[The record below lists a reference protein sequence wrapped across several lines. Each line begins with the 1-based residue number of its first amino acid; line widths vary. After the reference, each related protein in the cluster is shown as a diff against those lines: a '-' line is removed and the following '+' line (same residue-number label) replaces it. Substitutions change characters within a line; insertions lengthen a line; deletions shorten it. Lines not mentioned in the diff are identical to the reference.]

1 MERDSNKR
9 YFKWGLTALVV
20 IFISILLV
28 VIFTNLP
35 GFFALLTSI
44 GKILSPLIS
53 GVVIAFLLN
62 PLVNFVDCR
71 LGPLLQKKLKVQTA
85 KNLSRAA
92 GIVMALIV
100 AGFLVYGFFAM
111 LLPQLYES
119 VMNIVD
125 NASTY
130 FNSIETWATNILEDN
145 PEIQGY
151 VDKGL
156 EQLRGFFENWVKTTF
171 LSDMSK
177 LVTTVSTSVIA
188 VVKSLTNFI
197 IGLVASI
204 YMLWSKDTFRAQ
216 TKKIMVATMRP
227 SAADRL
233 LALGRNAYRIFNGFI
248 IGKLIDSAIIGVLCY
263 IGCEILKMPFTAL
276 VATIVGVTNVIPFF
290 GPIIGAVPSAFL
302 ILLVDPLKAFYFVIF
317 VIVLQQLDGNVIGPK
332 ILGNTVGISGF
343 WVLASITIAASIFGF
358 GRNAAGCAGVCADLR
373 ADLGRRERT
382 AAKEATFDRDGGLPR
397 HPDRGGSGDAAAR
410 AACGTAA
417 GRRVGQTGRGGH
429 GGGRCVGETLTFGRS
444 SWIWG
449 ALCDFGDEIWNRFWK
464 IWARGCKRCRK
475 WAAEEAC
482 CGMWFRCWRS

>member
-1 MERDSNKR
+1 MERDSNRR

-35 GFFALLTSI
+35 GFFTVLASI
-44 GKILSPLIS
+44 GKILSPLIT

-71 LGPLLQKKLKVQTA
+71 LRPLLQKKLKAQTA
-85 KNLSRAA
+85 KNLSRTA

-100 AGFLVYGFFAM
+100 AGILVYGFFAM

-119 VMNIVD
+119 VMSIVD
-125 NASTY
+125 NAGTY
-130 FNSIETWATNILEDN
+130 FNSIETWATNVLEDN
-145 PEIQGY
+145 PDIQGY

-156 EQLRGFFENWVKTTF
+156 EQLRGFIENWVKTTF

-276 VATIVGVTNVIPFF
+276 VATIVGITNIIPFF

-358 GRNAAGCAGVCADLR
+358 AGMLLGVPVFALIYVLISDGVNARLRKKQHSTVTEDYRDIQTVEDLVMPPHAPR
-373 ADLGRRERT
+373 VEPQPVG
-382 AAKEATFDRDGGLPR
+382 AAQ
-397 HPDRGGSGDAAAR
+397 AAQP
-410 AACGTAA
+410 
-417 GRRVGQTGRGGH
+417 VG
-429 GGGRCVGETLTFGRS
+429 
-444 SWIWG
+444 
-449 ALCDFGDEIWNRFWK
+449 
-464 IWARGCKRCRK
+464 
-475 WAAEEAC
+475 AEETEEQQEP
-482 CGMWFRCWRS
+482 

>member
-204 YMLWSKDTFRAQ
+204 YMLWSKDTFSAQ

-358 GRNAAGCAGVCADLR
+358 AGMLLGVPVFALIYVLISDGVNARLRKKQHSTVTEDYRDIQTVEDLVMPPHAPR
-373 ADLGRRERT
+373 VEPQPVGASAKQGAEDT
-382 AAKEATFDRDGGLPR
+382 AE
-397 HPDRGGSGDAAAR
+397 DA
-410 AACGTAA
+410 
-417 GRRVGQTGRGGH
+417 VS
-429 GGGRCVGETLTFGRS
+429 E
-444 SWIWG
+444 
-449 ALCDFGDEIWNRFWK
+449 K
-464 IWARGCKRCRK
+464 P
-475 WAAEEAC
+475 
-482 CGMWFRCWRS
+482 

>member
-9 YFKWGLTALVV
+9 YFRWGLTALVV

-35 GFFALLTSI
+35 GFFAVLASI
-44 GKILSPLIS
+44 GKILSPLIT

-71 LGPLLQKKLKVQTA
+71 LGPLLQKKLKAQTA

-100 AGFLVYGFFAM
+100 AGILVYGFFAM
-111 LLPQLYES
+111 LLPQLYDS

-156 EQLRGFFENWVKTTF
+156 EQLRGFIENWVKTTF

-177 LVTTVSTSVIA
+177 LVTTVSTSVFA
-188 VVKSLTNFI
+188 VVKSLTNFV

-276 VATIVGVTNVIPFF
+276 VATIVGVTNIIPFF
-290 GPIIGAVPSAFL
+290 GPIIGAAPSAFL

-358 GRNAAGCAGVCADLR
+358 AGMLLGVPVFALLYVLISDGVNARLRKKQHSTVTEDYRNIQTVEDLVMPPHAPRVEPHPAGAPAQQGA
-373 ADLGRRERT
+373 E
-382 AAKEATFDRDGGLPR
+382 
-397 HPDRGGSGDAAAR
+397 DAAED
-410 AACGTAA
+410 
-417 GRRVGQTGRGGH
+417 V
-429 GGGRCVGETLTFGRS
+429 
-444 SWIWG
+444 
-449 ALCDFGDEIWNRFWK
+449 
-464 IWARGCKRCRK
+464 
-475 WAAEEAC
+475 AEEDDA
-482 CGMWFRCWRS
+482 SEKT

>member
-1 MERDSNKR
+1 MGQGSDKR

-44 GKILSPLIS
+44 GKILSPLIT

-71 LGPLLQKKLKVQTA
+71 LGPILEKKLKTQAA

-100 AGFLVYGFFAM
+100 AGILVYGFFAM

-125 NASTY
+125 NAGTY

-156 EQLRGFFENWVKTTF
+156 EQLRGFIENWVTTTF

-177 LVTTVSTSVIA
+177 LVTTVSTSVFA
-188 VVKSLTNFI
+188 VIKSLTNFI
-197 IGLVASI
+197 IGLVASV

-263 IGCEILKMPFTAL
+263 IGCSVLKMPFTAL
-276 VATIVGVTNVIPFF
+276 IATIVGVTNIIPFF
-290 GPIIGAVPSAFL
+290 GPIIGAVPSGFL

-358 GRNAAGCAGVCADLR
+358 AGMLLGVPVFALLYVIISDSVNARLRKKQHSTVTEDYRDIQTVEDLVMPPHAPRVEPEPAKAG
-373 ADLGRRERT
+373 
-382 AAKEATFDRDGGLPR
+382 AK
-397 HPDRGGSGDAAAR
+397 
-410 AACGTAA
+410 
-417 GRRVGQTGRGGH
+417 Q
-429 GGGRCVGETLTFGRS
+429 
-444 SWIWG
+444 
-449 ALCDFGDEIWNRFWK
+449 
-464 IWARGCKRCRK
+464 
-475 WAAEEAC
+475 EE
-482 CGMWFRCWRS
+482 S

>member
-1 MERDSNKR
+1 MERDSNRR

-35 GFFALLTSI
+35 GFFTVLASI

-71 LGPLLQKKLKVQTA
+71 LGPLLQKKLKAQTA
-85 KNLSRAA
+85 KNLSRTA

-100 AGFLVYGFFAM
+100 AGILVYGFFAM

-119 VMNIVD
+119 VMSIVD
-125 NASTY
+125 NAGTY
-130 FNSIETWATNILEDN
+130 FNSIETWATNVLEDN
-145 PEIQGY
+145 PDIQGY

-156 EQLRGFFENWVKTTF
+156 EQLRGFIENWVKTTF

-276 VATIVGVTNVIPFF
+276 VATIVGITNIIPFF

-358 GRNAAGCAGVCADLR
+358 AGMLLGVPVFALIYVLISDGVNARLRKKQHSTVTEDYRDIQTVEDLVMPPHAPR
-373 ADLGRRERT
+373 VEPQPVG
-382 AAKEATFDRDGGLPR
+382 AAQ
-397 HPDRGGSGDAAAR
+397 AAQP
-410 AACGTAA
+410 
-417 GRRVGQTGRGGH
+417 VG
-429 GGGRCVGETLTFGRS
+429 
-444 SWIWG
+444 
-449 ALCDFGDEIWNRFWK
+449 
-464 IWARGCKRCRK
+464 
-475 WAAEEAC
+475 AEETEKQQEP
-482 CGMWFRCWRS
+482 

>member
-35 GFFALLTSI
+35 GFFALIGSI

-71 LGPLLQKKLKVQTA
+71 LGPLLQKKLKPQTA

-100 AGFLVYGFFAM
+100 AGILVYGFFAM

-125 NASTY
+125 NAGTY

-145 PEIQGY
+145 PDIQGY

-156 EQLRGFFENWVKTTF
+156 EQLRGFIENWVKTTF

-197 IGLVASI
+197 IGLVASV

-358 GRNAAGCAGVCADLR
+358 AGMLLGVPVFALIYVLISDGVNARLRKKQHSTVTEDYRDIQTVEDLVMPPHAPRVEPQPVGAADKQG
-373 ADLGRRERT
+373 AE
-382 AAKEATFDRDGGLPR
+382 
-397 HPDRGGSGDAAAR
+397 DAAS
-410 AACGTAA
+410 
-417 GRRVGQTGRGGH
+417 
-429 GGGRCVGETLTFGRS
+429 E
-444 SWIWG
+444 
-449 ALCDFGDEIWNRFWK
+449 K
-464 IWARGCKRCRK
+464 P
-475 WAAEEAC
+475 
-482 CGMWFRCWRS
+482 

>member
-71 LGPLLQKKLKVQTA
+71 LGPLLQKKLKAQTA
-85 KNLSRAA
+85 KNLSRTA

-100 AGFLVYGFFAM
+100 AGILVYGFFAM

-145 PEIQGY
+145 PESQGY

-343 WVLASITIAASIFGF
+343 WVLASITIAASIFGVAGMLLGVPVF
-358 GRNAAGCAGVCADLR
+358 ALIYVLISDGVNARLRKKQHSTVTEDYRDIQTVEDLVMPPHAPR
-373 ADLGRRERT
+373 VEPQPVGASAKQGAEDT
-382 AAKEATFDRDGGLPR
+382 AE
-397 HPDRGGSGDAAAR
+397 DA
-410 AACGTAA
+410 
-417 GRRVGQTGRGGH
+417 VS
-429 GGGRCVGETLTFGRS
+429 E
-444 SWIWG
+444 
-449 ALCDFGDEIWNRFWK
+449 K
-464 IWARGCKRCRK
+464 P
-475 WAAEEAC
+475 
-482 CGMWFRCWRS
+482 

>member
-1 MERDSNKR
+1 M
-9 YFKWGLTALVV
+9 
-20 IFISILLV
+20 
-28 VIFTNLP
+28 
-35 GFFALLTSI
+35 
-44 GKILSPLIS
+44 
-53 GVVIAFLLN
+53 VIAFLLN

-71 LGPLLQKKLKVQTA
+71 LGPLLQKKLKAQTA
-85 KNLSRAA
+85 KNLSRTA

-100 AGFLVYGFFAM
+100 AGILVYGFFAM

-119 VMNIVD
+119 VMSIVD
-125 NASTY
+125 NAGTY
-130 FNSIETWATNILEDN
+130 FNSIETWATNVLEDN
-145 PEIQGY
+145 PDIQGY

-156 EQLRGFFENWVKTTF
+156 EQLRGFIENWVKTTF

-358 GRNAAGCAGVCADLR
+358 AGMLLGVPVFALIYVLISDGVNARLRKKQHSTVTEDYRDIQTVEDLVMPPHAPR
-373 ADLGRRERT
+373 VEPQPVG
-382 AAKEATFDRDGGLPR
+382 AAQ
-397 HPDRGGSGDAAAR
+397 AAQP
-410 AACGTAA
+410 
-417 GRRVGQTGRGGH
+417 VG
-429 GGGRCVGETLTFGRS
+429 
-444 SWIWG
+444 
-449 ALCDFGDEIWNRFWK
+449 
-464 IWARGCKRCRK
+464 
-475 WAAEEAC
+475 AEETEEQQEP
-482 CGMWFRCWRS
+482 

>member
-151 VDKGL
+151 VDKGP
-156 EQLRGFFENWVKTTF
+156 G
-171 LSDMSK
+171 
-177 LVTTVSTSVIA
+177 
-188 VVKSLTNFI
+188 
-197 IGLVASI
+197 
-204 YMLWSKDTFRAQ
+204 
-216 TKKIMVATMRP
+216 
-227 SAADRL
+227 AAARL
-233 LALGRNAYRIFNGFI
+233 LRKLGKDDVPQRYVEAG
-248 IGKLIDSAIIGVLCY
+248 DDGVD
-263 IGCEILKMPFTAL
+263 
-276 VATIVGVTNVIPFF
+276 VG
-290 GPIIGAVPSAFL
+290 
-302 ILLVDPLKAFYFVIF
+302 
-317 VIVLQQLDGNVIGPK
+317 
-332 ILGNTVGISGF
+332 
-343 WVLASITIAASIFGF
+343 
-358 GRNAAGCAGVCADLR
+358 
-373 ADLGRRERT
+373 
-382 AAKEATFDRDGGLPR
+382 
-397 HPDRGGSGDAAAR
+397 DRGGEEPDELHHRPRGVDLHAVVEGHVPRADEEDHGRDDASLWRPTGCLRWGAMRIAFSTASSSASSSTRPSSAYSATSAAR
-410 AACGTAA
+410 
-417 GRRVGQTGRGGH
+417 
-429 GGGRCVGETLTFGRS
+429 S
-444 SWIWG
+444 
-449 ALCDFGDEIWNRFWK
+449 
-464 IWARGCKRCRK
+464 
-475 WAAEEAC
+475 
-482 CGMWFRCWRS
+482 

>member
-1 MERDSNKR
+1 MERDSNRR

-35 GFFALLTSI
+35 GFFTVLASI

-71 LGPLLQKKLKVQTA
+71 FRPLLQKKLKAQTA
-85 KNLSRAA
+85 KNLSRTA

-100 AGFLVYGFFAM
+100 AGILVYGFFAM

-119 VMNIVD
+119 VMSIVD
-125 NASTY
+125 NAGTY
-130 FNSIETWATNILEDN
+130 FNSIETWATNVLEDN
-145 PEIQGY
+145 PDIQGY

-156 EQLRGFFENWVKTTF
+156 EQLRGFIENWVKTTF

-276 VATIVGVTNVIPFF
+276 VATIVGITNIIPFF

-358 GRNAAGCAGVCADLR
+358 AGMLLGVPVFALIYVLISDGVNARLRKKQHSTVTEDYRDIQTVEDLVMPPHAPR
-373 ADLGRRERT
+373 VEPQPVG
-382 AAKEATFDRDGGLPR
+382 AAQ
-397 HPDRGGSGDAAAR
+397 AAQP
-410 AACGTAA
+410 
-417 GRRVGQTGRGGH
+417 VG
-429 GGGRCVGETLTFGRS
+429 
-444 SWIWG
+444 
-449 ALCDFGDEIWNRFWK
+449 
-464 IWARGCKRCRK
+464 
-475 WAAEEAC
+475 AEETEEQQEP
-482 CGMWFRCWRS
+482 

>member
-1 MERDSNKR
+1 MERDSNRR

-35 GFFALLTSI
+35 GFFTVLASI

-71 LGPLLQKKLKVQTA
+71 LRPLLQKKLKAQTA
-85 KNLSRAA
+85 KNLSRTA

-100 AGFLVYGFFAM
+100 AGILVYGFFAM

-119 VMNIVD
+119 VMSIVD
-125 NASTY
+125 NAGTY
-130 FNSIETWATNILEDN
+130 FNSIETWATNVLEDN
-145 PEIQGY
+145 PDIQGY

-156 EQLRGFFENWVKTTF
+156 EQLRGFIENWVKTTF

-358 GRNAAGCAGVCADLR
+358 AGMLLGVPVFALIYVLISDGVNARLR
-373 ADLGRRERT
+373 KKQHSTVTEDYRDIQTVEELVMPPHAPRVEPQPVG
-382 AAKEATFDRDGGLPR
+382 AAQ
-397 HPDRGGSGDAAAR
+397 AAQP
-410 AACGTAA
+410 
-417 GRRVGQTGRGGH
+417 VG
-429 GGGRCVGETLTFGRS
+429 
-444 SWIWG
+444 
-449 ALCDFGDEIWNRFWK
+449 
-464 IWARGCKRCRK
+464 
-475 WAAEEAC
+475 AEETEEQQEP
-482 CGMWFRCWRS
+482 

>member
-1 MERDSNKR
+1 MERDSNRR

-35 GFFALLTSI
+35 GFFTVLASI

-71 LGPLLQKKLKVQTA
+71 LRPLLQKKLKAQTA
-85 KNLSRAA
+85 KNLSRTA

-100 AGFLVYGFFAM
+100 AGILVYGFFAM

-119 VMNIVD
+119 VMSIVD
-125 NASTY
+125 NAGTY
-130 FNSIETWATNILEDN
+130 FNSIETWATNVLEDN
-145 PEIQGY
+145 PDIQGY

-156 EQLRGFFENWVKTTF
+156 EQLRGFIENWVKTTF

-276 VATIVGVTNVIPFF
+276 VATIVGITNIIPFF

-358 GRNAAGCAGVCADLR
+358 AGMLLGVPVFALIYVLISDGVNARLRKKQHSTVTEDYRDIQTVEDLVMPPHAPR
-373 ADLGRRERT
+373 VEPQPVG
-382 AAKEATFDRDGGLPR
+382 AAQ
-397 HPDRGGSGDAAAR
+397 AAQP
-410 AACGTAA
+410 
-417 GRRVGQTGRGGH
+417 VG
-429 GGGRCVGETLTFGRS
+429 
-444 SWIWG
+444 
-449 ALCDFGDEIWNRFWK
+449 
-464 IWARGCKRCRK
+464 
-475 WAAEEAC
+475 AEETEEQQEP
-482 CGMWFRCWRS
+482 

>member
-151 VDKGL
+151 VAKGL

-358 GRNAAGCAGVCADLR
+358 AGMLLGVPVFALIYVLISDGVNARLRKKQHSTVTEDYRDIQTVEDLVMPPHAPR
-373 ADLGRRERT
+373 VEPQPVGASAKQGAEDT
-382 AAKEATFDRDGGLPR
+382 AE
-397 HPDRGGSGDAAAR
+397 DA
-410 AACGTAA
+410 
-417 GRRVGQTGRGGH
+417 VS
-429 GGGRCVGETLTFGRS
+429 E
-444 SWIWG
+444 
-449 ALCDFGDEIWNRFWK
+449 K
-464 IWARGCKRCRK
+464 P
-475 WAAEEAC
+475 
-482 CGMWFRCWRS
+482 

>member
-1 MERDSNKR
+1 MERDSNRR

-156 EQLRGFFENWVKTTF
+156 EQLRGFIENWVTTTF

-177 LVTTVSTSVIA
+177 LVTTVSTSVFA
-188 VVKSLTNFI
+188 VIKSLTNFI

-263 IGCEILKMPFTAL
+263 IGCSVLKMPFTAL
-276 VATIVGVTNVIPFF
+276 IATIVGVTNIIPFF
-290 GPIIGAVPSAFL
+290 GPIIGAVPSGFL

-358 GRNAAGCAGVCADLR
+358 AGMLLGVPVFALLYVIISDSVNARLRKKQHSTVTEDYRDIQTVEDLVMPPHAPRVEPEPAKAG
-373 ADLGRRERT
+373 
-382 AAKEATFDRDGGLPR
+382 AK
-397 HPDRGGSGDAAAR
+397 
-410 AACGTAA
+410 
-417 GRRVGQTGRGGH
+417 Q
-429 GGGRCVGETLTFGRS
+429 
-444 SWIWG
+444 
-449 ALCDFGDEIWNRFWK
+449 
-464 IWARGCKRCRK
+464 
-475 WAAEEAC
+475 EE
-482 CGMWFRCWRS
+482 S

>member
-1 MERDSNKR
+1 MERDSNRR

-35 GFFALLTSI
+35 GFFTVLASI

-71 LGPLLQKKLKVQTA
+71 LGPLLQKKLKAQTA
-85 KNLSRAA
+85 KNLSRTA

-100 AGFLVYGFFAM
+100 AGILVYGFFAM

-119 VMNIVD
+119 VMSIVD
-125 NASTY
+125 NAGTY
-130 FNSIETWATNILEDN
+130 FNSIETWATNVLEDN
-145 PEIQGY
+145 PDIQGY

-156 EQLRGFFENWVKTTF
+156 EQLRGFIENWVKTTF

-358 GRNAAGCAGVCADLR
+358 AGMLLGVPVFALIYVLISDGVNARLRKKQHSTVTEDYRDIQTVEDLVMPPHAPR
-373 ADLGRRERT
+373 VEPQPVDH
-382 AAKEATFDRDGGLPR
+382 AAK
-397 HPDRGGSGDAAAR
+397 
-410 AACGTAA
+410 
-417 GRRVGQTGRGGH
+417 
-429 GGGRCVGETLTFGRS
+429 
-444 SWIWG
+444 
-449 ALCDFGDEIWNRFWK
+449 
-464 IWARGCKRCRK
+464 
-475 WAAEEAC
+475 
-482 CGMWFRCWRS
+482 

>member
-1 MERDSNKR
+1 MERDSNRR

-35 GFFALLTSI
+35 GFFTVLASI

-71 LGPLLQKKLKVQTA
+71 LRPLLQKKLKAQTA
-85 KNLSRAA
+85 KNLSRTA

-100 AGFLVYGFFAM
+100 AGILVYGFFAM

-130 FNSIETWATNILEDN
+130 FNSIETWATNVLEDN
-145 PEIQGY
+145 PDIQGY

-156 EQLRGFFENWVKTTF
+156 EQLRGFIENWVKTTF

-276 VATIVGVTNVIPFF
+276 VATIVGITNIIPFF

-358 GRNAAGCAGVCADLR
+358 AGMLLGVPVFALIYVLISDGVNARLRKKQHSTVTEDYRDIQTVEDLVMPPHAPR
-373 ADLGRRERT
+373 VEPQPVG
-382 AAKEATFDRDGGLPR
+382 AAQ
-397 HPDRGGSGDAAAR
+397 AAQP
-410 AACGTAA
+410 
-417 GRRVGQTGRGGH
+417 VG
-429 GGGRCVGETLTFGRS
+429 
-444 SWIWG
+444 
-449 ALCDFGDEIWNRFWK
+449 
-464 IWARGCKRCRK
+464 
-475 WAAEEAC
+475 AEETEEQQEP
-482 CGMWFRCWRS
+482 

>member
-1 MERDSNKR
+1 MERDSNRR

-35 GFFALLTSI
+35 GFFTVLASI

-71 LGPLLQKKLKVQTA
+71 LRPLLQKKLKAQTA
-85 KNLSRAA
+85 KNLSRTA

-100 AGFLVYGFFAM
+100 AGILVYGFFAM

-119 VMNIVD
+119 VMSIVD
-125 NASTY
+125 NAGTY
-130 FNSIETWATNILEDN
+130 FNSIENWATNILEDN
-145 PEIQGY
+145 PDIQGY

-156 EQLRGFFENWVKTTF
+156 EQLRGFIENWVKTTF

-358 GRNAAGCAGVCADLR
+358 AGMLLGVPVFALIYVLISDGVNARLRKKQHSTVTEDYRDIQTVEDLVMPPHAPR
-373 ADLGRRERT
+373 VEPQPVGASAKQGAEDT
-382 AAKEATFDRDGGLPR
+382 AE
-397 HPDRGGSGDAAAR
+397 DA
-410 AACGTAA
+410 
-417 GRRVGQTGRGGH
+417 VS
-429 GGGRCVGETLTFGRS
+429 E
-444 SWIWG
+444 
-449 ALCDFGDEIWNRFWK
+449 K
-464 IWARGCKRCRK
+464 P
-475 WAAEEAC
+475 
-482 CGMWFRCWRS
+482 

>member
-1 MERDSNKR
+1 MERDSNRR

-35 GFFALLTSI
+35 GFFAVLASI

-71 LGPLLQKKLKVQTA
+71 LRPLLQKKLKAQTA
-85 KNLSRAA
+85 KNLSRTA

-100 AGFLVYGFFAM
+100 AGILVYGFFAM

-119 VMNIVD
+119 VMSIVD
-125 NASTY
+125 NAGTY
-130 FNSIETWATNILEDN
+130 FNSIETWATNVLEDN
-145 PEIQGY
+145 PDIQGY

-156 EQLRGFFENWVKTTF
+156 EQLRGFIENWVKTTF

-276 VATIVGVTNVIPFF
+276 VATIVGITNIIPFF

-358 GRNAAGCAGVCADLR
+358 AGMLLGVPVFALIYVLISDGVNARLRKKQHSTVTEDYRDIQTVEDLVMPPHAPR
-373 ADLGRRERT
+373 VEPQPVG
-382 AAKEATFDRDGGLPR
+382 AAQ
-397 HPDRGGSGDAAAR
+397 AAQP
-410 AACGTAA
+410 
-417 GRRVGQTGRGGH
+417 VG
-429 GGGRCVGETLTFGRS
+429 
-444 SWIWG
+444 
-449 ALCDFGDEIWNRFWK
+449 
-464 IWARGCKRCRK
+464 
-475 WAAEEAC
+475 AEETEEQQEP
-482 CGMWFRCWRS
+482 

>member
-1 MERDSNKR
+1 MGQGSDKR

-71 LGPLLQKKLKVQTA
+71 LGPILEKKLKTQTA

-100 AGFLVYGFFAM
+100 AGILVYGFFAM

-125 NASTY
+125 NAGTY

-156 EQLRGFFENWVKTTF
+156 EQLRGFIENWVTTTF

-177 LVTTVSTSVIA
+177 LVTTVSTSVFA
-188 VVKSLTNFI
+188 VIKSLTNFI

-263 IGCEILKMPFTAL
+263 IGCSVLKMPFTAL
-276 VATIVGVTNVIPFF
+276 IATIVGVTNIIPFF
-290 GPIIGAVPSAFL
+290 GPIIGAVPSGFL

-358 GRNAAGCAGVCADLR
+358 AGMLLGVPVFALLYVIISDSVNARLRKKQHSTVTEDYRDIQTVEDLVMPPHAPRVEPEPAKAG
-373 ADLGRRERT
+373 
-382 AAKEATFDRDGGLPR
+382 AK
-397 HPDRGGSGDAAAR
+397 
-410 AACGTAA
+410 
-417 GRRVGQTGRGGH
+417 Q
-429 GGGRCVGETLTFGRS
+429 
-444 SWIWG
+444 
-449 ALCDFGDEIWNRFWK
+449 
-464 IWARGCKRCRK
+464 
-475 WAAEEAC
+475 EE
-482 CGMWFRCWRS
+482 S